1 MNPSILHFSRTG
13 SVIKALF
20 FLGMAAIAF
29 TVAGLMHAERSAPPP
44 TIRLPDIEMPA
55 PAPHRDPLAP
65 LKMSLLVVAGGVCL
79 FYVGRHGLRG
89 LTRREAVKIENAR
102 LHFHPSY
109 GAEPNPLPVDAI
121 AEALFDR
128 ADRLP
133 GDGPASA
140 KLGARLR
147 HGLYLRY
154 RSGGTSGELRLID
167 NDIDG
172 GTEQLRRFATYLDG
186 WRRSAART
194 AGRNQS

>member
-1 MNPSILHFSRTG
+1 MNPSILHFSRKG
-13 SVIKALF
+13 SVLKALF

-29 TVAGLMHAERSAPPP
+29 TVAGLMHAEREAPPR
-44 TIRLPDIEMPA
+44 TVRLPGIELPA

-65 LKMSLLVVAGGVCL
+65 FKVPFLMIAGGVCL

-89 LTRREAVKIENAR
+89 FTRSEAVKIENGALR
-102 LHFHPSY
+102 FHPSY
-109 GAEPNPLPVDAI
+109 GVEPNPLPLNAL
-121 AEALFDR
+121 AEARFDR

-154 RSGGTSGELRLID
+154 QAHGSMGALHLID

-172 GTEQLRRFATYLDG
+172 GTEQLRRFAAHLDH
-186 WRRSAART
+186 WRQSAARV
-194 AGRNQS
+194 GQRIR

>member
-1 MNPSILHFSRTG
+1 MG
-13 SVIKALF
+13 SVLKALF

-29 TVAGLMHAERSAPPP
+29 TVAGLMHAEREAPPR
-44 TIRLPDIEMPA
+44 TVRLPDMELPA
-55 PAPHRDPLAP
+55 SAPHRDPLAP
-65 LKMSLLVVAGGVCL
+65 FKAPLLMIAGGVCI

-89 LTRREAVKIENAR
+89 LTRSEAVKIENGALR
-102 LHFHPSY
+102 FHPSY
-109 GAEPNPLPVDAI
+109 GARPNPLPVDAI

-154 RSGGTSGELRLID
+154 HADGSMEEIRLID

-172 GTEQLRRFATYLDG
+172 GSEQLQRFAVHLDS
-186 WRRSAART
+186 WRQSAAQAAR
-194 AGRNQS
+194 RNRA

>member
-13 SVIKALF
+13 SVLKALF

-29 TVAGLMHAERSAPPP
+29 TVAGLMHAEREAPPR
-44 TIRLPDIEMPA
+44 TVRLPDIELPA

-65 LKMSLLVVAGGVCL
+65 FKVPFLMIAGGVCL

-89 LTRREAVKIENAR
+89 FTRSEAVKIENGALR
-102 LHFHPSY
+102 FHPSY
-109 GAEPNPLPVDAI
+109 GVEPDPLPLDAV

-154 RSGGTSGELRLID
+154 RAESSMEEVRLID

-172 GTEQLRRFATYLDG
+172 GAEQLRRFAAHLG
-186 WRRSAART
+186 SWRQSAART
-194 AGRNQS
+194 GQRNR